1 MTKLEYLQ
9 KKNELTLVA
18 SFHDLD
24 FKKGEVF
31 TFELKADEQDEMT
44 LFVYTKTK
52 GIMVNYSLDDK
63 NNLYEIQK
71 VIEMFENENTY
82 YNNDYI
88 NLLME
93 LQKQ

>member
-9 KKNELTLVA
+9 KKNELTHVA

-24 FKKGEVF
+24 LKKGEVF
-31 TFELKADEQDEMT
+31 TFELKVDEQDGMT
-44 LFVYTKTK
+44 LFVYSKTK
-52 GIMVNYSLDDK
+52 GVIVNYSLDDK